1 MSEEEVSGGTRPAP
15 WKSLSCQNFFMLRM
29 GSLMAGRVTGIEEE
43 VDLLCEVVIMSLA
56 APALLDAVDRCRWL
70 ITTEAGTDS
79 TSMLLSW
86 DSNLP

>member
-15 WKSLSCQNFFMLRM
+15 WKSLSCQDFFMLRI
-29 GSLMAGRVTGIEEE
+29 GSLMAGRVTGIEAEE
-43 VDLLCEVVIMSLA
+43 VDLLCEVVIISA
-56 APALLDAVDRCRWL
+56 ALLEAVDRCRWL

>member
-1 MSEEEVSGGTRPAP
+1 MSEEEMSGGTRPAP

-43 VDLLCEVVIMSLA
+43 VVDLLCEVVIISA
-56 APALLDAVDRCRWL
+56 ALLDAVDRCRWL
-70 ITTEAGTDS
+70 IPTEAGTDS